1 VGALEEIFVVS
12 QETEDGIADFVSLR
26 PLPLKGG
33 AGSGNFN
40 HEGRPGERGGSGP
53 GGMSRDK
60 DGTYRDATGKPVGK
74 ADQER
79 LNALKLPP
87 AWTNVQLSADP
98 HAALQATG
106 VDAKGRTQRVYSA
119 EHSERMAGEKFS
131 RLKDFT
137 AAMPKLQSRIKGDL
151 DSPDADQRTREAAAA
166 LYLIERTGFRVG
178 SDRET
183 GADKQA
189 FGATTLRSEH
199 VKVDGD
205 KVSFSFVGKK
215 GVDIEKTI
223 TDGRLARLLAPRV
236 AAGGRLFNTSDSQV
250 RDYLHSID
258 GDFKVKD
265 FRTYIGTTTALK
277 EISRMPV
284 AKDEKEFARLQL
296 AVSKKVSETL
306 GNTPTVAKASYIDP
320 AVWGRLRKR

>member
-1 VGALEEIFVVS
+1 
-12 QETEDGIADFVSLR
+12 
-26 PLPLKGG
+26 
-33 AGSGNFN
+33 
-40 HEGRPGERGGSGP
+40 
-53 GGMSRDK
+53 
-60 DGTYRDATGKPVGK
+60 
-74 ADQER
+74 
-79 LNALKLPP
+79 
-87 AWTNVQLSADP
+87 
-98 HAALQATG
+98 
-106 VDAKGRTQRVYSA
+106 
-119 EHSERMAGEKFS
+119 MAGEKFS